1 MTHTDRGVRSQRRI
15 PLKITLIYIF
25 AGSLWILLTDRI
37 LSSLVV
43 DTATLTRLQTYKG
56 WLFILITAL
65 LLHFLISRDIVSLR
79 RSEREL
85 SESEEK
91 FISLAESTA
100 SAIFICSGRF
110 LYVNHAMGL
119 LTGYS
124 REELLQMNLHDLAA
138 PEFKGSARR
147 CGEEYLG
154 GDDNTPVR
162 YEFKIA
168 TKGGEERWIDF
179 TVSRIP
185 YKGMPAIIGTAFD
198 VTDRKHTEE
207 ALWETTRTLQ
217 SFIQASPLALVVL
230 DPEGKVKLWN
240 PAAERIFGWSAQE
253 VLNKAYPLVPK
264 ERQEEF
270 RFLEEKVLQGQVITG
285 MEALRM
291 KKDSSLINANISTA
305 PVYSAGGTV
314 TGTMLILEDISA
326 RKHAEAALRDSE
338 ERYRIVAET
347 AQDAIITIDESDT
360 MILVNNAAERIFGY
374 TREEMLGKPV
384 TMLMPERLRERHVA
398 AVRKHVETGER
409 SIPWVAVGL
418 PGLHKS
424 GREIF
429 LEISY
434 GEFIK
439 EGRYYFIGIIRDV
452 TLRKE
457 TEESL
462 RESERKYRELFEESK
477 DVVYIST
484 PEGKFLD
491 INPAGVELFGYSSK
505 EEVLSADLGR
515 DIYVNPQE
523 REAFKQII
531 NRDGFVKDFE
541 VLMQRKDG
549 ERLNI
554 LITGTAVHNE
564 KGEVIVYRGFMRD
577 VTNQRKLE
585 QQLLQSQKMEATGKL
600 AGGIAHDFNNI
611 LTAIISYGS
620 LLQMAL
626 PRDNPAR
633 SHVEQILTLADR
645 AANLTQSLL
654 AFSRKQIMNP
664 KPVDMN
670 EIIRRVQK
678 LLSRL
683 IGEDI
688 TLETLLT
695 EENVKV
701 MADSGQ
707 IEQVLMNLATNAR
720 DAMPEGGALILRTD
734 VITMDK
740 EFIRR
745 YGYGTPG
752 TYVRI
757 SVSDTGSGMDEAT
770 MKRIFDPFFTTKEV
784 GKGTG
789 LGLSI
794 VYGIIKQHNGYINV
808 YSEPGKGTTFRIYL
822 PLYRVRGEAVEEVP
836 TELAAPRGTETVLL
850 AEDEEPVRTTTGTVL
865 RQFGYTV
872 IEAVDGEDALRKFR
886 EHRDEIDLLLLDVI
900 MPKKNG
906 KEVYNEI
913 KSIRPDIRVLF
924 SSGYTSDIMHRKG
937 ILEEGLPFIS
947 KPYTPGALLVKI
959 REVLKQ

>member
-1 MTHTDRGVRSQRRI
+1 
-15 PLKITLIYIF
+15 
-25 AGSLWILLTDRI
+25 LLSDRI
-37 LSSLVV
+37 LLSLISDPAV
-43 DTATLTRLQTYKG
+43 LTRLQTAKG
-56 WLFILITAL
+56 WLFILITAVL
-65 LLHFLISRDIVSLR
+65 LYILISRYLALLH
-79 RSEREL
+79 RSERAL

-100 SAIFICSGRF
+100 SAIFICSGTF
-110 LYVNHAMGL
+110 LYVNPAMRL
-119 LTGYS
+119 LTGFS
-124 REELLQMNLHDLAA
+124 REELLQRNLYDLAT
-138 PEFKGSARR
+138 PEFKSSARK
-147 CGEEYLG
+147 CGEGYLA
-154 GDDNTPVR
+154 DDRSPAR
-162 YEFKIA
+162 YEFKIT

-179 TVSRIP
+179 TVSRIA
-185 YKGMPAIIGTAFD
+185 YKGVPSIIGTAFD
-198 VTDRKHTEE
+198 VTDRKRTEE

-230 DPEGKVKLWN
+230 DPEGRVKLWN
-240 PAAERIFGWSAQE
+240 PAAERIFGWSARE
-253 VLNKAYPLVPK
+253 VLDKPYPLIPK
-264 ERQEEF
+264 EKQEEF
-270 RFLEEKVLQGQVITG
+270 RSQEDSVLQGQVITG
-285 MEALRM
+285 MEAPRR
-291 KKDSSLINANISTA
+291 KKDGSLIGASISTA
-305 PVYSAGGTV
+305 PVYGAGGTV

-338 ERYRIVAET
+338 EQYRIVAET
-347 AQDAIITIDESDT
+347 AQDAIITIDENDT
-360 MILVNNAAERIFGY
+360 IMLVNKAAERIFGY
-374 TREEMLGKPV
+374 TREELLGKPV
-384 TMLMPERLRERHVA
+384 TMLMPEPMRERHAA
-398 AVRKHVETGER
+398 AVKKHIETGKR
-409 SIPWVAVGL
+409 SISWVAVGL

-424 GREIF
+424 GKEIF

-434 GEFIK
+434 GESIK
-439 EGRYYFIGIIRDV
+439 EGKYYFIGIIRDV

-457 TEESL
+457 AEESL
-462 RESERKYRELFEESK
+462 KESEKKYRDLFEESK
-477 DVVYIST
+477 DAVYIST
-484 PEGKFLD
+484 PQGEFLD
-491 INPAGVELFGYSSK
+491 INPAGVELFGFSSK
-505 EEVLSADLGR
+505 EEILSADLGR

-531 NRDGFVKDFE
+531 DRDGFVKDFE
-541 VLMQRKDG
+541 VLMRRMDG

-554 LITGTAVHNE
+554 LITGAAVRNE
-564 KGEVIVYRGFMRD
+564 KGEVTVYRGFMRD

-620 LLQMAL
+620 LLQMTL

-633 SHVEQILTLADR
+633 SHAEQILTLADR

-688 TLETLLT
+688 TLETSLSDEDVT
-695 EENVKV
+695 A

-720 DAMPEGGALILRTD
+720 DAMPEGGSLILRTD
-734 VITMDK
+734 LITMDK
-740 EFIRR
+740 DFLRR
-745 YGYGTPG
+745 YGYGSPG
-752 TYVRI
+752 HYVRI
-757 SVSDTGSGMDEAT
+757 SVSDTGSGMNEAI

-794 VYGIIKQHNGYINV
+794 VYGIVKQHNGYINV

-822 PLYRVRGEAVEEVP
+822 PLYRVQAGGPEEIPEEAP
-836 TELAAPRGTETVLL
+836 APRGTETVLL

-872 IEAVDGEDALRKFR
+872 IEAVDGEDALRKYG

-906 KEVYNEI
+906 KEVYSEI
-913 KSIRPDIRVLF
+913 KGVRPDIRVLF

-937 ILEEGLPFIS
+937 ILEAGLPFLS
-947 KPYTPGALLVKI
+947 KPYTPGDLLLKI
-959 REVLKQ
+959 REVLQK